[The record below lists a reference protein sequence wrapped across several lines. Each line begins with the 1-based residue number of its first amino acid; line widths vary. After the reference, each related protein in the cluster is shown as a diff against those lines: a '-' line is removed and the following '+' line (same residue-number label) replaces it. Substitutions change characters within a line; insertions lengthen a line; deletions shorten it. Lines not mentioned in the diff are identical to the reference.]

1 MWMSFFSFQIYSRDN
16 VWIYG
21 DRNALRWDWR
31 YLLDGYLAT
40 AFVDGKMRRKKKGI
54 FSFSLFWFMAFVF
67 LDCDDWWGWYA
78 EIFDKAGWWWSDSLL
93 SLQVIVFAFD
103 FNTFLG
109 DLATAFVNG
118 KDNIRTTMGPNN
130 KGGIVFFAIV
140 IICCMSPITPKLICY
155 CWLLTTT

>member
-1 MWMSFFSFQIYSRDN
+1 M
-16 VWIYG
+16 
-21 DRNALRWDWR
+21 
-31 YLLDGYLAT
+31 
-40 AFVDGKMRRKKKGI
+40 
-54 FSFSLFWFMAFVF
+54 
-67 LDCDDWWGWYA
+67 
-78 EIFDKAGWWWSDSLL
+78 
-93 SLQVIVFAFD
+93 VFAFD

-155 CWLLTTT
+155 C